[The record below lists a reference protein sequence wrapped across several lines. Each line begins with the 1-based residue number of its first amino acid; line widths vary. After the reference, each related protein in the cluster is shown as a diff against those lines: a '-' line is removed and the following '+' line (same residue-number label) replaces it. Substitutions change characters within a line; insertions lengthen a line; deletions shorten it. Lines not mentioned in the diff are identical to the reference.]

1 MKLEQNLDVYNYEG
15 EIMKAKQMM
24 KMKRADH
31 GQLRSLVAYS
41 IVLCLVFLIGAAT
54 ASPVVALSD
63 YSISPSIVT
72 PGTVGSVSITFVNNG
87 NTVASDLSV
96 YYGPLDGTA
105 ATGPK
110 NAGDLAE
117 GTKTTIIVPFI
128 APDTYDTGVYSLPLQ
143 VFYGSSN
150 SANFVVPVT
159 VSKPSILQV
168 LTNNVSKKAVKPGDE
183 FEVSIT
189 INNIGGTVRDV
200 SLTLPQNASFQFS
213 GVSKYVLSSLQS
225 NSSADF
231 TLKMISSTSMST
243 GTYSAP
249 VIVTYTDKLGTT
261 SLESVAV
268 GPVNVVDLS
277 TLFSV
282 SAEPITDAEVGSTL
296 RLNVTLSNNGHE
308 DESDVSVEP
317 LSSTDIIPIGSTSV
331 SFDTVPAKGQTSRIV
346 LFGIDPLA
354 SSGYYSIPMKIRLG
368 TGQSFNTSVG
378 ILVQAASKLSVT
390 SETSP
395 TTITPGSTADLTVK
409 LSNVG
414 DSAIRSVIV
423 TLSSDTVIITSGK
436 ENFLATLNVDD
447 TSSAV
452 AKVRAS
458 SSVKP
463 EDNALTATITF
474 KDSNNQ
480 EHTVEKTIYLSTSA
494 AGSVQSSTGVTTSN
508 GTYQFR
514 NNSQQG
520 LMGLLPYAI
529 GAVVIAVVGFFGY
542 RWWKGKKGAKK
553 RE

>member
-1 MKLEQNLDVYNYEG
+1 MKT
-15 EIMKAKQMM
+15 KQMM
-24 KMKRADH
+24 KMKRTDND
-31 GQLRSLVAYS
+31 QLRSLVAYS
-41 IVLCLVFLIGAAT
+41 IVLCLVFLMGAAT

-63 YSISPSIVT
+63 YSISPSVVK
-72 PGTVGSVSITFVNNG
+72 PGTSGSVSVIFINNG
-87 NTVASDLSV
+87 NTVASALSV
-96 YYGPLDGTA
+96 YYGELSGTA
-105 ATGPK
+105 SIGPK

-117 GTKTTIIVPFI
+117 GTKTTIIIPFTVS
-128 APDTYDTGVYSLPLQ
+128 DTYDAGVYSLPLQ
-143 VFYGSSN
+143 VFYSGSS
-150 SANFVVPVT
+150 SASFVVPVT
-159 VSKPSILQV
+159 VSKPPILQV
-168 LTNNVSKKAVKPGDE
+168 LTNNVSKRAVKPGDE
-183 FEVSIT
+183 FEVSMAL
-189 INNIGGTVRDV
+189 NNIGGQIRDI
-200 SLTLPQNASFQFS
+200 SLTLPQNSSFQFS

-231 TLKMISSTSMST
+231 TLRMISGTSVST
-243 GTYSAP
+243 GTYFAP
-249 VIVTYTDKLGTT
+249 VTVTYTDQLGTT
-261 SLESVAV
+261 SSESVAV

-296 RLNVTLSNNGHE
+296 RLNVTLSNNGYE
-308 DESDVSVEP
+308 DQSDVSVEP
-317 LSSTDIIPIGSTSV
+317 LSSSDIIPIGSTSV
-331 SFDTVPAKGQTSRIV
+331 AFDTIPAKGQISRTV

-390 SETSP
+390 SETNP
-395 TTITPGSTADLTVK
+395 ITMSPGSTADLTVK
-409 LSNVG
+409 LSNIG

-423 TLSSDTVIITSGK
+423 TLSSDKVTIISGE

-480 EHTVEKTIYLSTSA
+480 EHNVEKTIYLSTST
-494 AGSVQSSTGVTTSN
+494 AGSVSQSSTGTTTSN
-508 GTYQFR
+508 GTYQSR
-514 NNSQQG
+514 NSSQQG

-542 RWWKGKKGAKK
+542 RWWKGKKGGKK